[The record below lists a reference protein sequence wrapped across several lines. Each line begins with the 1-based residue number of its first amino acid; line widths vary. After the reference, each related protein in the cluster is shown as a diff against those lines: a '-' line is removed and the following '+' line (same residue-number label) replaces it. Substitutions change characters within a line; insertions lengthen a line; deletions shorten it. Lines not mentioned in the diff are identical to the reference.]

1 MDCKAI
7 IEKYTAGNGP
17 LTRILLGHSAAVRDK
32 ALEIATAKSLPV
44 DKQFVAEAAMLHD
57 IGIVCVDAPSI
68 HCHGTQPYICHGV
81 EGRRIL
87 EAEGLP
93 RHALV
98 CERHTGSGISVA
110 QIEGQQLPLPR
121 HDMLPVSLEEKLI
134 CYADKFYSKSRG
146 LRQAKPVERIIEQ
159 MQAHGQ
165 EAYERFMALHALF
178 T

>member
-1 MDCKAI
+1 MDVIALI
-7 IEKYTAGNGP
+7 QKYTAGNEP
-17 LTRILLGHSAAVRDK
+17 LERILLGHSQAVRDK
-32 ALEIATAKSLPV
+32 ALELADAKSLPV
-44 DKQFVAEAAMLHD
+44 DRLFVAEAAMLHD
-57 IGIVCVDAPSI
+57 VGIVCVDAPSI

-110 QIEGQQLPLPR
+110 QIEAQGLPLPR
-121 HDMLPVSLEEKLI
+121 RDMLPVSLEEMLI
-134 CYADKFYSKSRG
+134 CYADKFYSKSRD

-159 MQAHGQ
+159 MRAHGQ
-165 EAYERFMALHALF
+165 EAYERFMHLHALF
-178 T
+178 S